1 LLIVDASALVE
12 VAAVLPG
19 AAAVRTALEDDTDQG
34 APALVDAEVLAVVR
48 RYERS
53 GQLDRTSAILAVTG
67 LKTWPGERWPHGPLI
82 DRVWELRHN
91 VRSYDAFYVALAES
105 LGATLLTL
113 DARLVKAPGIR
124 CDVLVPS

>member
-12 VAAVLPG
+12 LVAVLPR
-19 AAAVRTALEDDTDQG
+19 AALVRTAMTIDSDHG
-34 APALVDAEVLAVVR
+34 APALIDAEVLAVIQR
-48 RYERS
+48 FERS
-53 GQLDRTSAILAVTG
+53 EHLDRTSTVLAMAG

-113 DARLVKAPGIR
+113 DERLAKAPGIR
-124 CDVLVPS
+124 CPVLMPT

>member
-12 VAAVLPG
+12 LVAVLPR
-19 AAAVRTALEDDTDQG
+19 AAAVRMAMKNDADHG
-34 APALVDAEVLAVVR
+34 APALIDAEVLAVIQ
-48 RYERS
+48 RYERFE
-53 GQLDRTSAILAVTG
+53 QLDRTSALLAITD

-82 DRVWELRHN
+82 DRAWELRHN

-113 DARLVKAPGIR
+113 DERLAGAPGIR
-124 CDVLVPS
+124 CAVLVPT

>member
-1 LLIVDASALVE
+1 MLIVDASALVE
-12 VAAVLPG
+12 LVAVFPR
-19 AAAVRTALEDDTDQG
+19 AAGVRSAMRDDTDHG
-34 APALVDAEVLAVVR
+34 APALIDPEVLAVIQ
-48 RYERS
+48 RYERAD
-53 GQLDRTSAILAVTG
+53 QLDRTSAVLAVDG

-113 DARLVKAPGIR
+113 DERLIKAPGIR
-124 CDVLVPS
+124 CDVLLPF